1 MFSGNSSI
9 LRKLFL
15 ENMRKMCTSILT
27 HNLLNVPS
35 CFTAPLHKQN
45 FIFYTVF
52 LILILVFPF
61 QPTPIWFLPH

>member
-9 LRKLFL
+9 LWKLFL
-15 ENMRKMCTSILT
+15 ENMGEMCTGVLT

-45 FIFYTVF
+45 LIFYTVS
-52 LILILVFPF
+52 LIMFPF
-61 QPTPIWFLPH
+61 QPTPIWFLPS